1 MRKRRRS
8 STSRVPLF
16 FATPSDFRGWLE
28 RHHASAAEL
37 WVGFHKKSS
46 GRPSITWPES
56 VDEALCFGWIDGI
69 RKSLD
74 ADSYVIRFTP
84 RRRGSI
90 WSEVNVGRVKSLKR
104 EGRMRPAGLGA
115 FTKRDPK
122 KTSLYAYEQRHSAE
136 LSPEEL
142 KTFKSQ
148 KRAWDFFQSQP
159 PGYRQLAAWFV
170 VTAKQP
176 ATRARRLTRLIADS
190 AAGQRLGPM
199 GRQTRE

>member
-1 MRKRRRS
+1 MA
-8 STSRVPLF
+8 TVMNATF
-16 FATPSDFRGWLE
+16 FETPSDFRRWLE
-28 RHHASAAEL
+28 RHHASASEL

-46 GRPSITWPES
+46 GQPSITSPES

-74 ADSYVIRFTP
+74 ANSYVIRFTP

-90 WSEVNVGRVKSLKR
+90 WSEVNVRRVKALKR
-104 EGRMRPAGLGA
+104 ERRMRPAGLNA
-115 FTKRDPK
+115 FTERDPK

-142 KTFKSQ
+142 KAFKSN

-159 PGYRQLAAWFV
+159 SGYRRLAAWFV
-170 VTAKQP
+170 VSARQP
-176 ATRARRLTRLIADS
+176 ATRARRLTRLMTDS

-199 GRQTRE
+199 RRQTQE